1 MKSEAATPR
10 HSGAAARP
18 GENNGYC
25 VARGASRGWR
35 SSLWRLINCYISL
48 GGNRLLATITI
59 LLVAT
64 VAAAVYL
71 LRPKASKSAAAGQR
85 VVYGAVADKPTAFG
99 YRMAWLAIRT
109 RDTARVHQA
118 LGLTDIKVS
127 NWALGIGTAYDETLG
142 ANQVFV
148 APPLNG
154 WTFVVGLALPC
165 PMGRTF
171 VDKCTPLLLDLGR
184 EFIEVQFF
192 YTFPLVDTYA
202 WARVIDGKLVRA
214 FAVGEDGIIW
224 NKGKPTKDEK
234 SLGLKLFE
242 LRGVRGRKGDAG
254 GELIL
259 HPTEEHVMKLAMRW
273 SLDPTMIDKT
283 DYPPALGHVG
293 VASANWH
300 AERLRK
306 TA

>member
-1 MKSEAATPR
+1 MT
-10 HSGAAARP
+10 G
-18 GENNGYC
+18 
-25 VARGASRGWR
+25 
-35 SSLWRLINCYISL
+35 LTL
-48 GGNRLLATITI
+48 
-59 LLVAT
+59 
-64 VAAAVYL
+64 AAAVYVFAP
-71 LRPKASKSAAAGQR
+71 RMAQGR
-85 VVYGAVADKPTAFG
+85 VVYGTQPDHPASFG

-109 RDTARVHQA
+109 RDTARVHSA
-118 LGLTDIKVS
+118 LGLTEPEVA
-127 NWALGIGTAYDETLG
+127 NWQSGIGTVYDEKLG

-148 APPLNG
+148 SPPLNG
-154 WTFVVGLALPC
+154 WTFVVGTSLPC

-171 VDKCTPLLLDLGR
+171 VDKCTPMLLDLGR
-184 EFIEVQFF
+184 EFIEVQYF
-192 YTFPLVDTYA
+192 YTFPLVDIYA

-214 FAVGEDGIIW
+214 FAVGENGIIW

-259 HPTEEHVMKLAMRW
+259 HPTEEHVMKLATRW
-273 SLDPTMIDKT
+273 SLDPTMLDAA
-283 DYPPALGHVG
+283 PFPASMGHI
-293 VASANWH
+293 ASAPSFWR

>member
-1 MKSEAATPR
+1 L
-10 HSGAAARP
+10 
-18 GENNGYC
+18 
-25 VARGASRGWR
+25 V
-35 SSLWRLINCYISL
+35 L
-48 GGNRLLATITI
+48 TIAIMTGMT
-59 LLVAT
+59 L
-64 VAAAVYL
+64 AAAVYVL
-71 LRPKASKSAAAGQR
+71 APRMAEGR
-85 VVYGAVADKPTAFG
+85 VVYGTQPDHPASFG

-109 RDTARVHQA
+109 RDTARVHSA
-118 LGLTDIKVS
+118 LGLTDIEVA
-127 NWALGIGTAYDETLG
+127 NWQTGIGTVYDERLG

-148 APPLNG
+148 SPPLNG
-154 WTFVVGLALPC
+154 WTFVVGTSLPC

-184 EFIEVQFF
+184 EFIEVQYF
-192 YTFPLVDTYA
+192 YTFPQVDIYA

-214 FAVGEDGIIW
+214 FAIGENGIIW

-259 HPTEEHVMKLAMRW
+259 HPTEEHVMKLATRW
-273 SLDPTMIDKT
+273 SLDPTTLDTI
-283 DYPPALGHVG
+283 PLPASVGHIAG
-293 VASANWH
+293 SPTYWR
-300 AERLRK
+300 AELMRK

>member
-1 MKSEAATPR
+1 LLLTITLLT
-10 HSGAAARP
+10 GLTLAAAL
-18 GENNGYC
+18 Y
-25 VARGASRGWR
+25 V
-35 SSLWRLINCYISL
+35 
-48 GGNRLLATITI
+48 LAPRM
-59 LLVAT
+59 AE
-64 VAAAVYL
+64 
-71 LRPKASKSAAAGQR
+71 GR
-85 VVYGAVADKPTAFG
+85 VVLGTQPDHPAAFG

-109 RDTARVHQA
+109 RDAARVHEA
-118 LGLTDIKVS
+118 LGLADIEVA
-127 NWALGIGTAYDETLG
+127 NWQSGIGVVYDEKLG

-148 APPLNG
+148 SPPLNG
-154 WTFVVGLALPC
+154 WTFVVGTSLPC
-165 PMGRTF
+165 PMGRSF

-184 EFIEVQFF
+184 EFIEVQYF
-192 YTFPLVDTYA
+192 YTFPLVDIYA

-259 HPTEEHVMKLAMRW
+259 HPTEEHVMKLATRW
-273 SLDPTMIDKT
+273 SMDPTALDT
-283 DYPPALGHVG
+283 AAFPASVGHL
-293 VASANWH
+293 ANAPSYWR

-306 TA
+306 AA